1 MAVSAQYSVTIRV
14 ELDARQEPL
23 GKLTAAIAAAG
34 GQLQGVDLV
43 PGAGSEGKRVR
54 EFTIDAQ
61 DREHWE
67 RILRA
72 IGSTRGA
79 KVLDYVDRT
88 MQMHRGGKI
97 ELHNKYPLKT
107 RDDLSMAYTPG
118 VARVCQDIHADRAK
132 AFEYTIKKNTVAVV
146 SDGSAVLGLGNIGPE
161 AAMPVMEGKAMLF
174 KEFAAVDAFPI
185 CLDTQNADEIVKAVE
200 LIAPTFGGINLEDIS
215 APRCFE
221 IEDRLKESIDIPVFH
236 DDQHGTAVVVM
247 AALFNALKIVGKP
260 IEELRVLV
268 VGLGA
273 AGVAVTKM
281 MLASGVTHIVG
292 CDRRGALSTEREDYV
307 SGEMSSIKRWYA
319 ESSNPERLSGQPADV
334 IEAMDLFIGL
344 SGPGIIP
351 AEALSKMNGD
361 AIVFAMANPN
371 PEVMPED
378 AAPYVRIMATGRSDY
393 PNQINNVLCFPGI
406 FRGALDAGAPRITE
420 EMKLAAAKGIAEVVT
435 EEDLSEDY
443 IIPSVF
449 NREVAPKVAQA
460 VVEEAKR
467 AGLARFSEETGT
479 FSTVEVR
486 PPS

>member
-23 GKLTAAIAAAG
+23 GKLTAAIAEAG

-43 PGAGSEGKRVR
+43 PGAGGEGKRVR
-54 EFTIDAQ
+54 EFTIDARDQ
-61 DREHWE
+61 QHWE
-67 RILRA
+67 QILRS

-79 KVLDYVDRT
+79 TVLDYTDRT

-97 ELHNKYPLKT
+97 EQRNKYPLKT

-118 VARVCQDIHADRAK
+118 VARVCQAIHADRSK

-174 KEFAAVDAFPI
+174 KEFADVDAFPI
-185 CLDTQNADEIVKAVE
+185 CVSSQDADEIVRVVE

-221 IEDRLKESIDIPVFH
+221 IEERLKDSLDIPVFH
-236 DDQHGTAVVVM
+236 DDQHGTAVVTT

-260 IEELRVLV
+260 IESLRVLM

-292 CDRRGALSTEREDYV
+292 CDRKGALSTTRPDYE
-307 SGEMSSIKRWYA
+307 SGEMSAIKRWYA
-319 ESSNPERLSGQPADV
+319 ESSNPDHLLGEPDEV
-334 IEAMDLFIGL
+334 IEGMDLFVGL
-344 SGPGIIP
+344 SGPGIITP
-351 AEALSKMNGD
+351 ESLGRMNED

-420 EMKLAAAKGIAEVVT
+420 EMKLAAAKGIAETVT
-435 EEDLSEDY
+435 DDDLSEDY

-449 NREVAPKVAQA
+449 NRDVAPAVAAA
-460 VVEEAKR
+460 VVEEAKS
-467 AGLARFSEETGT
+467 AGIARFSDQTGT
-479 FSTVEVR
+479 FQTV
-486 PPS
+486 PA